1 MAIFEKLVVDL
12 PKNQEHHRTQAFD
25 LPQVNVYVNAS
36 TSYFFAKHIAKLFVA
51 GYVFTTSNQPIF
63 LKPTFITIII
73 LSMLFIRLSVKD
85 GVRQL
90 QEYLDEVLRQHLLE
104 KLQSARQLVFQT
116 ETILTIS
123 MST

>member
-1 MAIFEKLVVDL
+1 MAIFEKLVADL

-25 LPQVNVYVNAS
+25 LPQVNAS

-90 QEYLDEVLRQHLLE
+90 QEYLDEVLR
-104 KLQSARQLVFQT
+104 
-116 ETILTIS
+116 
-123 MST
+123 

>member
-1 MAIFEKLVVDL
+1 MVVFEKLVVDL

-25 LPQVNVYVNAS
+25 LPQVNAS
-36 TSYFFAKHIAKLFVA
+36 TSYSVSAKHIAKLFVA

-73 LSMLFIRLSVKD
+73 LSMLSIRLSVKD

-90 QEYLDEVLRQHLLE
+90 QEYLDEVLR
-104 KLQSARQLVFQT
+104 
-116 ETILTIS
+116 
-123 MST
+123 